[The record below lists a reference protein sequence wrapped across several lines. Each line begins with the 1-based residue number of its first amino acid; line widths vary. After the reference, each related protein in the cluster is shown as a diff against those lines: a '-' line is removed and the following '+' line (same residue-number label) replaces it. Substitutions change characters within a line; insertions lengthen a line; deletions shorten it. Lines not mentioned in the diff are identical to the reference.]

1 MYVVL
6 NKDTI
11 KNEILSQ
18 ISVTK
23 CGRVSKAVCMNF
35 ISYKLKAEWDC
46 RLRGRRK
53 RKTANALYLVDSPS
67 PCLPPNSGNIMMHTT
82 AWKDVTCDYS
92 FGYVGKLDK
101 KRLVWEWFIILR
113 QTENRLQENEKSIS
127 GEWFFIWRR
136 FLRRIQELGKEEYRK
151 MERIFP

>member
-92 FGYVGKLDK
+92 FGYVGKFDK
-101 KRLVWEWFIILR
+101 KKACMRAVYHLAANGKSFAWEWKI
-113 QTENRLQENEKSIS
+113 N
-127 GEWFFIWRR
+127 
-136 FLRRIQELGKEEYRK
+136 LRR
-151 MERIFP
+151 MIFHLPHIFTLYSRVWKRGI

>member
-23 CGRVSKAVCMNF
+23 CGRVSKAVCINF
-35 ISYKLKAEWDC
+35 ISYKL
-46 RLRGRRK
+46 
-53 RKTANALYLVDSPS
+53 KTANALYLVDSPS

-82 AWKDVTCDYS
+82 A
-92 FGYVGKLDK
+92 
-101 KRLVWEWFIILR
+101 
-113 QTENRLQENEKSIS
+113 
-127 GEWFFIWRR
+127 
-136 FLRRIQELGKEEYRK
+136 
-151 MERIFP
+151 